1 MFSMRLRFVDHDM
14 MARSFAVDSG
24 FPRDAP
30 GGSSIA
36 QELGGI
42 PEGTGFYLIMLLGAC
57 SDFEG

>member
-24 FPRDAP
+24 LPRDAP

-42 PEGTGFYLIMLLGAC
+42 PEGTVFT
-57 SDFEG
+57 